1 MTSRLQERYTTEVVP
16 ALQKQFEY
24 ANPMEVPRLSKI
36 VVNIGLGEALSNA
49 KALDAALG
57 DVDLITGQKPIVT
70 KAKRRSPSSA
80 SGRATRSG
88 PRSPSAASGCGT
100 SSTA

>member
-1 MTSRLQERYTTEVVP
+1 MTSRLHERYKAEVAP

-24 ANPMEVPRLSKI
+24 RNPMEVPRVSKI
-36 VVNIGLGEALSNA
+36 VVNIGLGEALTNA

-57 DVDLITGQKPIVT
+57 DLTAITGQKPIVT
-70 KAKRRSPSSA
+70 KPSARSPSSA

-100 SSTA
+100 SSTG